1 MIRVLVVDDHAIVR
15 KGITQIIR
23 ETPDIVVTDE
33 AETGQEAL
41 KKIFANDYDLVLL
54 DISLPGVDGLEIMK
68 QLKSL
73 RPNLPVLMLSMY
85 PEEQYALQ
93 ALRLGAAGYLTKE
106 TAPDELVA
114 AIRRVSAG
122 GKFISSEL
130 AESLAA
136 QIDRDNPNRLPHE
149 LLSDRE
155 YQIMG
160 MLAAGKKQT
169 QIAQELALSIKTVG
183 TYRARILKKMRMKST
198 AELTRY
204 AIEMKII

>member
-68 QLKSL
+68 QLKNL
-73 RPNLPVLMLSMY
+73 RPNLAVLMLSMY
-85 PEEQYALQ
+85 PAEQYALQ

-106 TAPDELVA
+106 AAPDELVA

-122 GKFISSEL
+122 GKFISAEL

-149 LLSDRE
+149 LLSSRE
-155 YQIMG
+155 YQIMA

-183 TYRARILKKMRMKST
+183 TYRTRILKKMRLKST

-204 AIEMKII
+204 AIENKII